1 MWGTRCQVYRLSLTG
16 FKLLNSLRAAACLTW
31 RAIMKLRV
39 FMAVGLLVAS
49 FPAGLRAQ
57 EDAAECKDSPL
68 LTRLAGCVIAY
79 CSKADFDAAELQMS
93 LNKDPRTTH
102 VEGKVEKVHYT
113 CTGKSALQVRRNAEG
128 ALKAV
133 GYSLDFSG
141 YDVPE
146 HYVTAHKGG
155 QWVAVVASEMTG
167 DSAYDVTTVLTE
179 AMKQEMTSDA
189 SAWAAEISQTGHAAV
204 YGIEFDTGKATLKPE
219 SEKVL
224 GDVLSLLQAQPD
236 WKMKIEGHTDST
248 GTKAGNQVLSQQRAA
263 AVVAWLV
270 QKGVAQERLAAAGL
284 GDTKPIADNATDAGR
299 AKNRRVE
306 LVKQ

>member
-1 MWGTRCQVYRLSLTG
+1 
-16 FKLLNSLRAAACLTW
+16 
-31 RAIMKLRV
+31 MKVWML
-39 FMAVGLLVAS
+39 MAVGLVVAS
-49 FPAGLRAQ
+49 FPVGLRAQ
-57 EDAAECKDSPL
+57 EDAAGCKDSPL
-68 LTRLAGCVIAY
+68 LTRLAGCAIAD
-79 CSKADFDAAELQMS
+79 CSKSDFDAAELQTS
-93 LNKDPRTTH
+93 LSKDPRTTH

-128 ALKAV
+128 ALKASGFV
-133 GYSLDFSG
+133 LDFSG

-167 DSAYDVTTVLTE
+167 DSAYIVTTVLTE

-189 SAWAAEISQTGHAAV
+189 SAWAAAINQSGRAAV
-204 YGIEFDTGKATLKPE
+204 YGIEFDTAKATLKPE

-224 GDVLSLLQAQPD
+224 GDVLSLLQAQAD
-236 WKMKIEGHTDST
+236 WKMRIEGHTDST
-248 GTKAGNQVLSQQRAA
+248 GTKAGNQALSQQRAA
-263 AVVAWLV
+263 AVAAWLV
-270 QKGVAQERLAAAGL
+270 AKGVAAGRLTAVGM
-284 GDTKPIADNATDAGR
+284 GDTKPIADNSTDDGR

>member
-1 MWGTRCQVYRLSLTG
+1 M
-16 FKLLNSLRAAACLTW
+16 
-31 RAIMKLRV
+31 
-39 FMAVGLLVAS
+39 
-49 FPAGLRAQ
+49 
-57 EDAAECKDSPL
+57 
-68 LTRLAGCVIAY
+68 
-79 CSKADFDAAELQMS
+79 
-93 LNKDPRTTH
+93 
-102 VEGKVEKVHYT
+102 EGKVEKVHYT

-128 ALKAV
+128 
-133 GYSLDFSG
+133 YSLDFSG

-146 HYVTAHKGG
+146 HYLTAHKGG

-236 WKMKIEGHTDST
+236 WKMKIEGHIARNEI
-248 GTKAGNQVLSQQRAA
+248 AGIHAYKESRRISRVCSFPVKR
-263 AVVAWLV
+263 
-270 QKGVAQERLAAAGL
+270 RLQTTAR
-284 GDTKPIADNATDAGR
+284 P
-299 AKNRRVE
+299 
-306 LVKQ
+306 